1 MLIVYI
7 LIFIVVFIYLLFIK
21 NRYQSFYLG
30 EIKIKD
36 IVGNVEGV
44 LLTKIEKD
52 AKSTTYKDFNTK
64 IKLIYDKVFGFLDA

>member
-21 NRYQSFYLG
+21 NRYQSFDLG
-30 EIKIKD
+30 EIKD
-36 IVGNVEGV
+36 IVGNKEGV